1 MVTHI
6 IFHVAYSI
14 VIYFTDKH
22 EKSAFNYKVIV
33 NQVLIM
39 YFYCI

>member
-6 IFHVAYSI
+6 IFHVAYYI

-22 EKSAFNYKVIV
+22 EKTAFN
-33 NQVLIM
+33 
-39 YFYCI
+39 